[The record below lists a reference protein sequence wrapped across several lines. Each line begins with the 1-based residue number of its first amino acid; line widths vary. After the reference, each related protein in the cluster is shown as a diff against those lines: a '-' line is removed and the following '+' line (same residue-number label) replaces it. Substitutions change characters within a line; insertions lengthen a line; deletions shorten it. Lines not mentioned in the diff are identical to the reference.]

1 MNGSRMLA
9 RGMWFVTRTGG
20 RLCRRRSTR
29 SAAEE
34 GANAEDDRAG
44 GSAARTEIFAGVG
57 ALDAGASE
65 KEENSARG
73 EKRGLGEKERRMG
86 GLGSVLC

>member
-20 RLCRRRSTR
+20 RSYRRRSTR

-57 ALDAGASE
+57 ALDAGTSGRRRRIRP
-65 KEENSARG
+65 RG
-73 EKRGLGEKERRMG
+73 KVRAGRERGKNRRV
-86 GLGSVLC
+86 GSVLC